1 MRINRRLQ
9 CSAAIAVVT
18 LAATLASTPVPAQ
31 TTEETKAQ
39 TEQLKAQAELE
50 RARADNA
57 RAAAERISALG
68 LPSFEGRTTLN
79 QGAGSM
85 EATMLAS
92 YAVDAAAL
100 RISGQVERA
109 QSAANPTTNVIV
121 LAGDEALDFG
131 RVGAMDTEL
140 NAISDVFAQLGFA
153 APHVAEAV
161 PLEGSEAGGV
171 AASAVIAAA
180 TAAAGLLRSNTE
192 VTALDLQA
200 ISNRALAT
208 AVAAR
213 LDSAILPSAAIGRLA
228 DSPASASGWRGM
240 SLFQKYTNLLE
251 RRRLINEARG
261 PAPVEP
267 AKPTERYKE
276 LTAALAR
283 FDAAAARITT
293 PDATTG
299 VVPLAQAMRLE
310 AMSRDNPRVL
320 RVYVDRAGGSLINRT
335 NILTTVG
342 LKDPVRVSGGM
353 LASYTLTDPAS
364 GRLLAA
370 DIITCRTT
378 STPLRSVHRGVW
390 GNRVG
395 GRRIQGATCSGRA
408 PEVAGRN

>member
-1 MRINRRLQ
+1 MTAKRFYQ
-9 CSAAIAVVT
+9 CSAAAAVAAAMAIAS
-18 LAATLASTPVPAQ
+18 APAPAQ
-31 TTEETKAQ
+31 TTEETKAH

-79 QGAGSM
+79 QGAGSI

-92 YAVDAAAL
+92 YAVDAAAV
-100 RISGQVERA
+100 RISERVKA
-109 QSAANPTTNVIV
+109 SHNRTGTSPDIIV

-140 NAISDVFAQLGFA
+140 NALSDVFAQLGFP
-153 APHVAEAV
+153 APPPGPQTSGADKS
-161 PLEGSEAGGV
+161 LEAGGS
-171 AASAVIAAA
+171 ASAVIAAA

-213 LDSAILPSAAIGRLA
+213 LDSAVLPSAAIGRLDDA
-228 DSPASASGWRGM
+228 PQSATGWSGM

-251 RRRLINEARG
+251 RRRQINVERG

-276 LTAALAR
+276 LSAGLTR

-293 PDATTG
+293 PDASG
-299 VVPLAQAMRLE
+299 AVPLAQAMRLE
-310 AMSRDNPRVL
+310 AMSRGNPRVL
-320 RVYVDRAGGSLINRT
+320 RVYVDRAGGSLVNRT
-335 NILTTVG
+335 NLLTTLG
-342 LKDPVRVSGGM
+342 MADPVRVSGGM
-353 LASYTLTDPAS
+353 FVSYTLTDPAS
-364 GRLLAA
+364 GRVLSAEV
-370 DIITCRTT
+370 ITCRTT
-378 STPLRSVHRGVW
+378 STRLSSVQRGVW
-390 GNRVG
+390 GNRVA
-395 GRRIQGATCSGRA
+395 GRRAQEGTCTGRA
-408 PEVAGRN
+408 